1 MRFFTGIIRFVSKSR
16 VKIFRT
22 ERKRERERER
32 EISLTSKG
40 SNGGGRPVPEE
51 VSSRSVKIGKVLAW
65 GQFIVEEAILDA
77 KLPEIGL
84 HGHGHGTSEIDSH
97 SLPLLLWLGPP
108 YEILNAFNFSAR
120 LRLFPVDRPF
130 YSPRR

>member
-1 MRFFTGIIRFVSKSR
+1 M
-16 VKIFRT
+16 
-22 ERKRERERER
+22 
-32 EISLTSKG
+32 ISLTSKG

-97 SLPLLLWLGPP
+97 SLLPAGPT
-108 YEILNAFNFSAR
+108 
-120 LRLFPVDRPF
+120 LRDTECV
-130 YSPRR
+130 

>member
-1 MRFFTGIIRFVSKSR
+1 M
-16 VKIFRT
+16 
-22 ERKRERERER
+22 
-32 EISLTSKG
+32 ISLTSKG

-97 SLPLLLWLGPP
+97 SFLPAGPT
-108 YEILNAFNFSAR
+108 
-120 LRLFPVDRPF
+120 LRDTECV
-130 YSPRR
+130 

>member
-1 MRFFTGIIRFVSKSR
+1 M
-16 VKIFRT
+16 
-22 ERKRERERER
+22 
-32 EISLTSKG
+32 ISLTALKG
-40 SNGGGRPVPEE
+40 SGGRPVPEE

-97 SLPLLLWLGPP
+97 SLPLLWLGPP

>member
-1 MRFFTGIIRFVSKSR
+1 MSSKSR
-16 VKIFRT
+16 VKIFWAEGRRRD
-22 ERKRERERER
+22 ESSFSK
-32 EISLTSKG
+32 TSDDLVDG
-40 SNGGGRPVPEE
+40 EGEGRPVPEE

-97 SLPLLLWLGPP
+97 SLSLPPFSLGPP

-120 LRLFPVDRPF
+120 LRLFPVDRPL

>member
-1 MRFFTGIIRFVSKSR
+1 M
-16 VKIFRT
+16 
-22 ERKRERERER
+22 
-32 EISLTSKG
+32 ISLTSKG

-97 SLPLLLWLGPP
+97 SLSSRLGPP

-120 LRLFPVDRPF
+120 LRLFPVDRSF

>member
-1 MRFFTGIIRFVSKSR
+1 MRFFTGIICFVSKSR

-22 ERKRERERER
+22 EGKRERER

-97 SLPLLLWLGPP
+97 SL
-108 YEILNAFNFSAR
+108 S
-120 LRLFPVDRPF
+120 
-130 YSPRR
+130 RRAHPTRY